1 MRQSCFQMGKNQP
14 MLTALFVLIT
24 ENRHYMLSYIN
35 PQVDY
40 PNQGAREDTASNTN
54 ITDTNSAEKTMAQG
68 NIDNPMEV
76 DNDVNFNSKDTNSV
90 TNVVEGR
97 ADKSSE
103 KASEKVPED
112 QTVVQDLPPSSSE
125 LTLCGHPRRRQ
136 IGLTSVR
143 ELQEEITSNTHEGKV
158 GKAH

>member
-1 MRQSCFQMGKNQP
+1 MFPDGEKPTYAHSLVRTDHREQTLHAFLHKS
-14 MLTALFVLIT
+14 TS
-24 ENRHYMLSYIN
+24 RLSE
-35 PQVDY
+35 PGG
-40 PNQGAREDTASNTN
+40 QGDTASNTN

-68 NIDNPMEV
+68 KTESPMEI
-76 DNDVNFNSKDTNSV
+76 DNDVNSKDTNSV

-103 KASEKVPED
+103 KASEKAPED
-112 QTVVQDLPPSSSE
+112 QTVVQDLPPSLSE